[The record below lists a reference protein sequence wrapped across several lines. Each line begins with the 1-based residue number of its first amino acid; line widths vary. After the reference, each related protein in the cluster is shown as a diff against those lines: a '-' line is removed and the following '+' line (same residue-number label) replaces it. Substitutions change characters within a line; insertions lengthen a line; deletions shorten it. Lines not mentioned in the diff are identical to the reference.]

1 MVAWATMFLMAEPGR
16 ILFDYSTAPRKNDR
30 KSSSN
35 TTVVINGEDP
45 VPLEDEGENRDG
57 HTHHRRGNQCQQP
70 NRNDRLSAPGANP
83 EKNISDRMRKLCM
96 RRCQERQLIGGSETL
111 RMLNKHDD
119 DTDNNKNETHPN
131 PDPQKRADDELHFAD
146 TAVGERR
153 VKRLNAQ
160 RIVHPRNPFSNIWKE
175 TQINTTMNASRIVE
189 L

>member
-1 MVAWATMFLMAEPGR
+1 
-16 ILFDYSTAPRKNDR
+16 
-30 KSSSN
+30 
-35 TTVVINGEDP
+35 
-45 VPLEDEGENRDG
+45 
-57 HTHHRRGNQCQQP
+57 
-70 NRNDRLSAPGANP
+70 
-83 EKNISDRMRKLCM
+83 M